1 MGLDDSTIHRVRH
14 IVSKQV
20 RGYIKKC
27 VLESEH
33 RKVSDLVGVI
43 YPKQIELSQS
53 NCLLLSPHP
62 DDESIGCGGTLLKY
76 SKNFDLVCLT
86 DGRYGIPNCSKTE
99 SIKIRKNE
107 FKSAMRFL
115 GIDHYVQLEI
125 EDSALINAAEVFNQ
139 LDLQKYQYIFI
150 PNFLD
155 QHPDHKAVSVLLKNK
170 LKSKIHHKDLKIVFY
185 EVWGSLALPN
195 YFVDISDFEL
205 KKEKL
210 INLYKSQ
217 IKELDYADR
226 ILALNKYRGM
236 TVNKKSVEAFT
247 ILDIKQFINL

>member
-1 MGLDDSTIHRVRH
+1 MGLNDSVIHWVRH
-14 IVSKQV
+14 IVLKHI
-20 RGYIKKC
+20 RKYIKKY

-33 RKVSDLVGVI
+33 RKVSNLVGVI
-43 YPKQIELSQS
+43 YPKQFELSQS
-53 NCLLLSPHP
+53 SCLLLSPHP

-76 SKNFDLVCLT
+76 SKNFDLICLT
-86 DGRYGIPNCSKTE
+86 DGRYGISNCSETE
-99 SIKIRKNE
+99 SIKIRKKE
-107 FKSAMRFL
+107 LKSAMRFL
-115 GIDHYVQLEI
+115 GIDHYVQLDI
-125 EDSALINAAEVFNQ
+125 EDSALINAAEIFNQ

-170 LKSKIHHKDLKIVFY
+170 LKSKTYHKNLKIVLY
-185 EVWGSLALPN
+185 EVWGTLAVPN
-195 YFVDISDFEL
+195 YFIDISGIES
-205 KKEKL
+205 KKEEL

-217 IKELDYADR
+217 TKKINYADR

-247 ILDIKQFINL
+247 LLDIKQFINL